1 MKVLVLGNSQAGAL
15 KRAHDGNPERLTDAG
30 IDIGF
35 FVIPGGLGPDLTV
48 VDDHLVTGHTSPT
61 HPPYLAPKGIDRAAL
76 SSFDA
81 IIISALGFFNAGY
94 GYASAVPAS
103 GALAQF
109 KPRGVGLRQ
118 PLVSDRCMKEMAAA
132 MFERQAG
139 VRTLRV
145 LASSGIPILV
155 QSWPRVSDDMLNQ
168 PEWGFRKWYT
178 KPKAAYQFFARI
190 CDENLATIEQQTGA
204 QILPR
209 PEFGNAHGMT
219 PAAFMREIDGVH
231 QSDQYGCFVLDIIKA
246 QLTNGTDA
254 ALAAADQ
261 TSIFAI

>member
-15 KRAHDGNPERLTDAG
+15 KRAHDENPERLTDAG

-35 FVIPGGLGPDLTV
+35 FVIPGGWGPDLTV
-48 VDDHLVTGHTSPT
+48 VDDHLVTGSTSAT
-61 HPPYLAPKGIDRAAL
+61 HPPYAAPKGIDRAPL

-81 IIISALGFFNAGY
+81 IVISSLGFFGGGY
-94 GYASAVPAS
+94 GFRNPVSAS

-132 MFERQAG
+132 MSERQPG
-139 VRTLRV
+139 IRTLRA
-145 LASSGIPILV
+145 LANCGIPILV
-155 QSWPRVSDDMLNQ
+155 QPWPRVSDDMLNQ
-168 PEWGFRKWYT
+168 PEWGFRQWYA

-190 CDENLATIEQQTGA
+190 CDENLAAIAQETGA

-209 PEFGNAHGMT
+209 PEFGHPHGMT
-219 PAAFMREIDGVH
+219 PAALMREIDGVH
-231 QSDQYGCFVLDIIKA
+231 QSDQYGGFVLDIIKA

-254 ALAAADQ
+254 AVAAADQ
-261 TSIFAI
+261 TSIRA